1 MGSNRKTE
9 AFYSLKGLIAGLIIW
24 LVAGLQLMDWAN
36 AKRQGNRKAQRNH
49 LFAGVLLGI
58 AGIILMFAAQ

>member
-1 MGSNRKTE
+1 M
-9 AFYSLKGLIAGLIIW
+9 KGLIAGLIIW